1 MELQTGSHGLQK
13 SSVEPKAGYKG
24 PEQHNKSSL
33 GPKAGSGGSERQTR
47 AIRGFEGRESAPQ
60 EPEATQEGMG
70 LSCSEITK
78 CSDSPYIGLSHFN
91 P

>member
-1 MELQTGSHGLQK
+1 M
-13 SSVEPKAGYKG
+13 EPKAGYKGPETG

-33 GPKAGSGGSERQTR
+33 GPKAGSEGLRQTR
-47 AIRGFEGRESAPQ
+47 ALIGLDGRETAPQ

-70 LSCSEITK
+70 LSCSEIPK
-78 CSDSPYIGLSHFN
+78 CSDSPCIGLSHFN